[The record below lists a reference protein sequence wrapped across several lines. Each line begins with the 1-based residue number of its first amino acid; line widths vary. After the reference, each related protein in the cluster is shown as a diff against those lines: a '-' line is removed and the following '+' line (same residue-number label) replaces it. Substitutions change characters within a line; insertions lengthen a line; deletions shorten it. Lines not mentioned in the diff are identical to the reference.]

1 MVSGVIFV
9 LARFSSAHICQS
21 FCQIFPSF
29 PALEGNFSYNNA
41 NRMHVQD
48 QHNLLSD
55 AIIAFCQMRFNSSEL
70 GMARIMVLRA
80 D

>member
-55 AIIAFCQMRFNSSEL
+55 HSAKQGSILVNWAWHGSWF
-70 GMARIMVLRA
+70 
-80 D
+80 